1 MKTLL
6 KAFYSLRLNMI
17 RAQQHD
23 LQIAWAY
30 TKRIENNALALVYY
44 RQAVYQRQNQLNA
57 KREHFEAK
65 LIQLKSPV
73 FKFKKA

>member
-30 TKRIENNALALVYY
+30 TKRTENNPLALVYY
-44 RQAVYQRQNQLNA
+44 RQAVYQRQTN
-57 KREHFEAK
+57 
-65 LIQLKSPV
+65 
-73 FKFKKA
+73 